1 MLFFSYGSG
10 ITLHCIIKEKTTMAF
25 DFASFFGLKQAGPK
39 EPKVLTVLT
48 HKCPQNHRCPAVGV
62 CPSGALTQKGV
73 AAPKV
78 DKRKCTDCG
87 KCTRYCFPGA
97 LKMKRKEGV

>member
-1 MLFFSYGSG
+1 
-10 ITLHCIIKEKTTMAF
+10 
-25 DFASFFGLKQAGPK
+25 
-39 EPKVLTVLT
+39 
-48 HKCPQNHRCPAVGV
+48 
-62 CPSGALTQKGV
+62 LTQKGF

-97 LKMKRKEGV
+97 LKMKRKEGA